1 MQGLGE
7 LEALVMDVLWRSTEP
22 VRVRDVIDG
31 LDDDREPAYTTV
43 MTVMDNF
50 HRKGWVH
57 RQRNGRAYWYEATR
71 SREEAAADGLRALLE
86 STGDPTGVLLHFV
99 RGTSDVESKIL
110 ARGLR
115 ERGKDRKSTRLNSS
129 H

>member
-43 MTVMDNF
+43 MTVMDNL

-86 STGDPTGVLLHFV
+86 SA
-99 RGTSDVESKIL
+99 S
-110 ARGLR
+110 
-115 ERGKDRKSTRLNSS
+115 ST
-129 H
+129 

>member
-43 MTVMDNF
+43 
-50 HRKGWVH
+50 
-57 RQRNGRAYWYEATR
+57 
-71 SREEAAADGLRALLE
+71 
-86 STGDPTGVLLHFV
+86 
-99 RGTSDVESKIL
+99 
-110 ARGLR
+110 
-115 ERGKDRKSTRLNSS
+115 
-129 H
+129 